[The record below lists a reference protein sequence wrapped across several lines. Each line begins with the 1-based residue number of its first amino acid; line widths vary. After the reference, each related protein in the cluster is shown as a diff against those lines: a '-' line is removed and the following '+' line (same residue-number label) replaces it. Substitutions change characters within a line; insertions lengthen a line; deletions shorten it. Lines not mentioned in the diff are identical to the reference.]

1 MKRILQSIFAM
12 LLVGTLA
19 VSAQD
24 KIYKK
29 GGEVIEAKVIEV
41 GSNEIKYRIFTDQ
54 SGPLYTLQ
62 KQQLI
67 KIVYENGRLENYD
80 ASSDTVV
87 ENTNASIEKRA
98 QNVFVE
104 LGAQG
109 LLFTANYDTRFGNKR
124 NGLGGRIGIGY
135 LSIDGSSVITA
146 PISLNYLLGKG
157 NKFFEMGL
165 GATYLGFNGSEES
178 FFDQE
183 ESTVLGTMSFMFR
196 YQPVETGFSFR
207 GGLTP
212 IFNSDFF
219 LPYYFGISLGYTF

>member
-1 MKRILQSIFAM
+1 MKRILLSITTI
-12 LLVGTLA
+12 LVIITLA
-19 VSAQD
+19 ASAQD

-29 GGEVIEAKVIEV
+29 SGDVIEAKVTEV
-41 GSNEIKYRIFTDQ
+41 GSNEIKYKIFTDQ
-54 SGPLYTLQ
+54 NGPVYTAQ

-67 KIVYENGRLENYD
+67 KIVYESGRIENYD
-80 ASSDTVV
+80 ASTDVAT
-87 ENTNASIEKRA
+87 ENADGSLEKRA

-109 LLFTANYDTRFGNKR
+109 LLFTANYDTRFGNRR
-124 NGLGGRIGIGY
+124 NGLGGRIGIGF

-146 PISLNYLLGKG
+146 PVSLNYLLGKG

-165 GATYLGFNGSEES
+165 GATYLGFNGAEES

-183 ESTVLGTMSFMFR
+183 ESTVIGTMSFMFR
-196 YQPVETGFSFR
+196 YQPVESGFSFR

-219 LPYYFGISLGYTF
+219 IPYYFGISLGYTF